1 MPLCGV
7 SMLLSFGVGAY
18 LGWWDLRPK
27 GAVFRIQVPVPVRD
41 ADVTNPQVPVA
52 PRSEQQSATRRAAA
66 DKVIL
71 SSSGL
76 ARHARPSQYP
86 PTLRGRGA
94 PDRQLQ
100 PRFALPCQTRILLPE
115 IDYSLL
121 PPATSRGAELV
132 RGKFHTG

>member
-18 LGWWDLRPK
+18 LGWW
-27 GAVFRIQVPVPVRD
+27 GRIPNPSSGSDEER
-41 ADVTNPQVPVA
+41 ADVTNRQVPVA
-52 PRSEQQSATRRAAA
+52 PRSEHQSATRRAAT

-115 IDYSLL
+115 IEYSLL